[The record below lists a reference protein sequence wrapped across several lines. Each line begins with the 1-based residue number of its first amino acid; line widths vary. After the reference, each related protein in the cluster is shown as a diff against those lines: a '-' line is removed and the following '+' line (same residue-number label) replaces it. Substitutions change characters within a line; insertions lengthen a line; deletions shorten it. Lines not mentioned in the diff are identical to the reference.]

1 MSADHRT
8 VDRRRA
14 IARTLCLGAAAA
26 AAPWVRAQTSDWP
39 ARLVKFI
46 VPFSAGSGT
55 DILARILAE
64 SLQKSTGKPFI
75 VENKQGADGIVGTEQ
90 VVRSTPDGYTIG
102 VIPSSPI
109 VMNPALYSKQQ
120 MRFDPAKE
128 LIPVANIAGVSC
140 VLGVQPE
147 MPVRNVAELIAYA
160 KANPGKL
167 NFAAGS
173 TFTHLAGEMFKHLSG
188 TDIMAIPYK
197 GTAPQ
202 VTAMLGKEVQI
213 IFDPFLGVDHF
224 RNGKIRGLAV
234 TGSRRS
240 SVFPDLPTL
249 AEAGLKD
256 YQVETWIGVFAPVGT
271 PVPIVEQLHREVNRV
286 FATSEARDRLA
297 RLSYDPMPDTQEQMA
312 QRIAADTARWAKIV
326 KDSNFQVN
334 K

>member
-1 MSADHRT
+1 MSTEEST
-8 VDRRRA
+8 VNRRRVITRA
-14 IARTLCLGAAAA
+14 LSLGAAVV
-26 AAPWVRAQTSDWP
+26 AAPRVRAQTTDWP

-55 DILARILAE
+55 DILARLLAE

-90 VVRSTPDGYTIG
+90 VVRSTPDGYTFG

-147 MPVRNVAELIAYA
+147 MPVRNVAELVAYA

-167 NFAAGS
+167 NYAAGS

-188 TDIMAIPYK
+188 TDIAAIPYK

-271 PVPIVEQLHREVNRV
+271 PTPIVEQLHREVNRV
-286 FATSEARDRLA
+286 FATPEARDRLA
-297 RLSYDPMPDTQEQMA
+297 RLSYDPIPDTQEQMA
-312 QRIAADTARWAKIV
+312 RRIAADTMRWAKIV